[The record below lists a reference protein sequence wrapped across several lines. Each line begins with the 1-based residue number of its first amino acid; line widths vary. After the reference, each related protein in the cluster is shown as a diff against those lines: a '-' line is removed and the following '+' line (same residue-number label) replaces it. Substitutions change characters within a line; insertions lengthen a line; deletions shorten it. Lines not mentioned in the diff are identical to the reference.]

1 MLHFSVLFVIM
12 SVKSFFLA
20 ALQKV
25 SSSLTFS
32 KMQIK
37 KEPVDTF
44 EMFTKIGFFFQNNTL
59 L

>member
-1 MLHFSVLFVIM
+1 M

>member
-20 ALQKV
+20 VLQKV